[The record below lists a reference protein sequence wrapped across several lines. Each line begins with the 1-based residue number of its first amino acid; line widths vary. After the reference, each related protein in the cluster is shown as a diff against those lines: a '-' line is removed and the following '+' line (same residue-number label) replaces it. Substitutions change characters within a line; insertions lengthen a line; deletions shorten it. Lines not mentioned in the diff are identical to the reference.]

1 MPSVPSVTLKEVLSG
16 NSFINCEG
24 FKGSLTQHVN
34 LLLFILFIIG
44 GGVLFFSVTQGDAF
58 FTNKT
63 ACLSRPVVEVSM
75 PMDSEVNLKLQNVM
89 MLLRKCCNH
98 PYLIEYPLDPATQQF
113 KVCILKGL
121 EEELF

>member
-1 MPSVPSVTLKEVLSG
+1 MPLVPSVTLKEVFSG

-34 LLLFILFIIG
+34 LAFYFIYYSG
-44 GGVLFFSVTQGDAF
+44 EGVCIFFCNAF
-58 FTNKT
+58 CTNKM
-63 ACLSRPVVEVSM
+63 ARLSRPVVEVSM
-75 PMDSEVNLKLQNVM
+75 PMDSEVNLKLQNIM

-113 KVCILKGL
+113 KVRILKGL